1 MSMEEIV
8 APSDTRRFRVG
19 DWPEAYGIA
28 VGVVG
33 YLIALAVFRPPW
45 SVTQSPSKPFRLVE
59 TILQAIVV
67 ATLIVGAR
75 MNRAEAPNEL
85 KRFWLWM
92 FLAYCAAG
100 VSTIATMA
108 LFQIAPVDYDRPGVL
123 LSTQVYALFALAAL
137 TVLVAFGFLTAALVS
152 RVRARAS
159 RGRSRAIFLDATA
172 GALSMA
178 TIGALVFTRL
188 AQQATRPGLFITVFM
203 VPLGLIYTALLVMAL
218 TLVAL
223 ARTRGLAREP
233 EFCISVAMMLA
244 VLAAANFTY
253 QSLNPDSTPKIVS
266 VSYWMMI
273 AGGFINI
280 SERRAWNR
288 MQPAVELGAQPLGA
302 TGPVALAFALPVVV
316 VVASGFGMR
325 GAGVII
331 AAVGTAAVGAIVL
344 FRLLITVRE
353 NARLFERL
361 EAERERAEGFAREAS
376 IQAEVASALLDRS
389 TRSQEDE
396 RIELALRLHD
406 EFLQGLSAIHMRLRT
421 AMRKYQDD
429 TEKSRELLAKGV
441 DALESQV
448 AGIRELMTLLRPTAL
463 EELGIGAA
471 IAQILEGCEAAGID
485 TEFEAPSDLHLDPE
499 IELALYRISQ
509 EAIANSLT
517 HSGTG
522 SIQVEIKSESRR
534 VELAIT
540 DSGSGFEERPEIELL
555 QAGKVGI
562 ASMRRR
568 AEMAG
573 IELQVTSQPGQGAT
587 VAAAVALT

>member
-1 MSMEEIV
+1 MEEIV
-8 APSDTRRFRVG
+8 SPTDVRRFRLNE
-19 DWPEAYGIA
+19 WPEAYGIA

-33 YLIALAVFRPPW
+33 YLIALAIFRPPW
-45 SVTQSPSKPFRLVE
+45 SVTQAPSKPFRLVE
-59 TILQAIVV
+59 TMLQSVV
-67 ATLIVGAR
+67 VLTLLVGAR
-75 MNRAEAPNEL
+75 KNRSEAPVEL
-85 KRFWLWM
+85 ERFWLWL
-92 FLAYCAAG
+92 FIAYCAAG
-100 VSTIATMA
+100 VSTLATMA

-123 LSTQVYALFALAAL
+123 LANQVYVLFALAAL
-137 TVLVAFGFLTAALVS
+137 SVLTAFGFLTAALVS

-159 RGRSRAIFLDATA
+159 RGRSRAIFLDAMA

-188 AQQATRPGLFITVFM
+188 AQQATRPGLFITIFM

-218 TLVAL
+218 ALVAL
-223 ARTRGLAREP
+223 ARARGLEREP

-244 VLAAANFTY
+244 VLAVTNFTY
-253 QSLNPDSTPKIVS
+253 QSLSPDSTPKIVS
-266 VSYWMMI
+266 VSYWIMI
-273 AGGFINI
+273 AAGFINI

-288 MQPAVELGAQPLGA
+288 KRPPVELGAQPLGA

-316 VVASGFGMR
+316 VIAAGFGMR
-325 GAGVII
+325 GTGVII
-331 AAVGTAAVGAIVL
+331 AAVGTAVVGAIVL
-344 FRLLITVRE
+344 IRLLITVRE

-376 IQAEVASALLDRS
+376 IQAEVASALLDRT

-421 AMRKYQDD
+421 AMRKHRDD
-429 TEKSRELLAKGV
+429 AEKSRELLAKGV
-441 DALESQV
+441 DELDSQV

-463 EELGIGAA
+463 EELGLGAA
-471 IAQILEGCEAAGID
+471 IEQILEGCEAAGIT
-485 TEFEAPSDLHLDPE
+485 TEFEASPGLHLDPE
-499 IELALYRISQ
+499 TELALYRICQ
-509 EAIANSLT
+509 EAIANSLA

-522 SIQVEIKSESRR
+522 SIQVKIMHESGR
-534 VELAIT
+534 VELAVT
-540 DSGSGFEERPEIELL
+540 DSGCGFEERPEIELL

-573 IELQVTSQPGQGAT
+573 IELRVSSQPGHGAT

>member
-1 MSMEEIV
+1 MTMEEIV
-8 APSDTRRFRVG
+8 APSETRRFRVG

-28 VGVVG
+28 IGVIG
-33 YLIALAVFRPPW
+33 YLIALAIFRPPW

-59 TILQAIVV
+59 TSLQAIVV

-75 MNRAEAPNEL
+75 RNRSEAPREL
-85 KRFWLWM
+85 QRFWLWM

-108 LFQIAPVDYDRPGVL
+108 LFQLAPVDYDRPGVQ

-178 TIGALVFTRL
+178 TIGALVLTRL
-188 AQQATRPGLFITVFM
+188 AQQATRPGQFITVFM

-223 ARTRGLAREP
+223 ARTRGLPREP
-233 EFCISVAMMLA
+233 EFCISIAMLLA

-288 MQPAVELGAQPLGA
+288 VKSAVEPGAQPLGA

-316 VVASGFGMR
+316 VIASGFGMR

-331 AAVGTAAVGAIVL
+331 AAVGTAVVGAIVL

-376 IQAEVASALLDRS
+376 VQAEVAGALLERS
-389 TRSQEDE
+389 TRSLEDE

-421 AMRKYQDD
+421 AMRKHEDD
-429 TEKSRELLAKGV
+429 AEKSRELLAKGV

-448 AGIRELMTLLRPTAL
+448 SGIRELMTLLRPTAL

-471 IAQILEGCEAAGID
+471 IAQILEGCEAAGLSVHL
-485 TEFEAPSDLHLDPE
+485 EAPAELHLDAE
-499 IELALYRISQ
+499 IELALYRICQ
-509 EAIANSLT
+509 EAIANALA
-517 HSGTG
+517 HSGTATI
-522 SIQVEIKSESRR
+522 SV
-534 VELAIT
+534 AIT
-540 DSGSGFEERPEIELL
+540 FEDRELRLEIADSGCGFEELSEIELL
-555 QAGKVGI
+555 QAGKVGL
-562 ASMRRR
+562 ATMHKR

-573 IELQVTSQPGQGAT
+573 IELQVISEPGQGVT

>member
-1 MSMEEIV
+1 MPMEEIV
-8 APSDTRRFRVG
+8 APSHDRRLSLSE
-19 DWPEAYGIA
+19 WPEAYGIA
-28 VGVVG
+28 IGVIG
-33 YLIALAVFRPPW
+33 YLIALAIFRPPW

-59 TILQAIVV
+59 TTLQAIVV

-75 MNRAEAPNEL
+75 RNRSDAPSEL
-85 KRFWLWM
+85 RRFWLWM

-100 VSTIATMA
+100 VSTIATMV
-108 LFQIAPVDYDRPGVL
+108 LFQVAPVDYDRPGVEL
-123 LSTQVYALFALAAL
+123 TTQVYALFALAAL

-152 RVRARAS
+152 RVRTRAS

-188 AQQATRPGLFITVFM
+188 AQQAARPGQFITVFM

-223 ARTRGLAREP
+223 ARTRGLPREP
-233 EFCISVAMMLA
+233 EFCISIAMLLA

-280 SERRAWNR
+280 SERRAWNSVR
-288 MQPAVELGAQPLGA
+288 PATAPGAQPLGA
-302 TGPVALAFALPVVV
+302 TGPVALAFVLPVVV
-316 VVASGFGMR
+316 VIASGFGMR

-331 AAVGTAAVGAIVL
+331 AAAGTAVVGAIVL

-353 NARLFERL
+353 NARLFGRL
-361 EAERERAEGFAREAS
+361 EAERERAEGYAQQAS
-376 IQAEVASALLDRS
+376 IQAEVASALLERS

-429 TEKSRELLAKGV
+429 ADKSRDLLAKGV

-448 AGIRELMTLLRPTAL
+448 AGIRDLMTLLRPTAL

-471 IAQILEGCEAAGID
+471 IAQILEGCEAAGIA
-485 TEFEAPSDLHLDPE
+485 TEFEAPSELHLDPE

-509 EAIANSLT
+509 EAIANALA

-522 SIQVEIKSESRR
+522 SIRVRIGCDNGRVNLEI
-534 VELAIT
+534 A
-540 DSGSGFEERPEIELL
+540 DSGCGFEVRPEIELL
-555 QAGKVGI
+555 QVGKVGI
-562 ASMRRR
+562 ASMSKR

-573 IELQVTSQPGQGAT
+573 IELEVSSEPGHGAT